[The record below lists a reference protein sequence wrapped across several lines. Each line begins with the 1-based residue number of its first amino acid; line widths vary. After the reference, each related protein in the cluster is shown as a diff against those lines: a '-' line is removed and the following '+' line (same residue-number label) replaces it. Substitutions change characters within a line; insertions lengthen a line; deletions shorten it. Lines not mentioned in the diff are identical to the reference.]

1 MKTKV
6 KRIIGYLILI
16 LPVLAFL
23 GTGTYAQLAQYSDK
37 VRVVEGKCLETFSEQ
52 HWYKHRPPETVTYST
67 VRSGH
72 SAYVVQ
78 GDCQTAVRGRELW
91 RDQHKVL
98 AVIGL
103 FTQIVYAA
111 FDLIVVLAIIF
122 FTVSFAIDL
131 IKSKDQP
138 ESESDE

>member
-23 GTGTYAQLAQYSDK
+23 GIGTYAQLEHYSDK

-52 HWYKHRPPETVTYST
+52 HWHKTSPPETVTYST
-67 VRSGH
+67 VRIGH
-72 SAYVVQ
+72 SAYVVR
-78 GDCQTAVRGRELW
+78 GDCQTAVRSRELW
-91 RDQHKVL
+91 MDQHPVL
-98 AVIGL
+98 TIIGL
-103 FTQIVYAA
+103 LTQIFYAA
-111 FDLIVVLAIIF
+111 FDLVVVLAILV

-131 IKSKDQP
+131 IKSKDKT
-138 ESESDE
+138 ESDE